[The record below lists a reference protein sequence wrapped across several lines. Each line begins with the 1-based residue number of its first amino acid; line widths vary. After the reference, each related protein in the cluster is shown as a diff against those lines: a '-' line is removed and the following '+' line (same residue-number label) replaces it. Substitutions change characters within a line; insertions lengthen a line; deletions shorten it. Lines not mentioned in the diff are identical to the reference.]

1 MLKVLKVLIIE
12 DDKNLQSIYFQ
23 YLKEKGFKPEIF
35 SLGKNFDLQL
45 EKNEVVIADWNLE
58 EMGITNARFLIER
71 ALGKGKKVIVVS
83 GEIDQ
88 IPKKIKEKVF
98 CVLEK
103 PISWPKLE
111 NILLRINT
119 LLLKQKLQE
128 LEELK
133 KQKQE
138 LEELFEPL

>member
-1 MLKVLKVLIIE
+1 MKVLVIE
-12 DDKNLQSIYFQ
+12 DNKDLQFIYFQ
-23 YLKEKGFKPEIF
+23 HLKEKGFEPEIF

-45 EKNEVVIADWNLE
+45 EKSEVVIADWNLE
-58 EMGITNARFLIER
+58 EMGIDNAQILIER
-71 ALGKGKKVIVVS
+71 ALEKEKKVIIIS
-83 GEIDQ
+83 GEINQ

-98 CVLEK
+98 CVLKK

-133 KQKQE
+133 KRKEE